1 MCTEGDMFSEA
12 EQRNFAV
19 GAVGCL
25 GSATNCATV
34 SRKPRLGDA
43 SVLGNRRIN
52 LVGPGE
58 DAVIKID
65 DFAEARLAQ
74 EVHSLGGTLSA
85 SAMRHDFPRGIQFV
99 NAPRQL
105 SEWKEMSLE
114 IADLVFVWLAHIE
127 NEQII
132 SAIEPGLEF
141 ARSDFRHLHGR
152 AGGFFAAHA
161 AEFVVIDQLGDRR
174 MRTAHRAIRVLA
186 QLEFAELHPESVKK
200 QQSSHEIIPAAE
212 DHLDRFH
219 RLDGA
224 DDSWKYAE
232 DAAFRARGHKPR
244 RRRFRIEATVAR
256 PIGHAENGDLPFKP
270 EN

>member
-58 DAVIKID
+58 DAAFQVE

-114 IADLVFVWLAHIE
+114 MPHPLFVSPPPLP
-127 NEQII
+127 NSQI
-132 SAIEPGLEF
+132 
-141 ARSDFRHLHGR
+141 
-152 AGGFFAAHA
+152 
-161 AEFVVIDQLGDRR
+161 
-174 MRTAHRAIRVLA
+174 
-186 QLEFAELHPESVKK
+186 
-200 QQSSHEIIPAAE
+200 
-212 DHLDRFH
+212 
-219 RLDGA
+219 
-224 DDSWKYAE
+224 
-232 DAAFRARGHKPR
+232 
-244 RRRFRIEATVAR
+244 
-256 PIGHAENGDLPFKP
+256 
-270 EN
+270 